1 MNLNCLIVFNNGYQ
15 EFEYYRIN
23 SETYSVLVYNLQT
36 ESNRH
41 PSTLC
46 IRVGFE
52 NYEQGLINADHL
64 AYVSQNE

>member
-1 MNLNCLIVFNNGYQ
+1 MDIKNS
-15 EFEYYRIN
+15 IN
-23 SETYSVLVYNLQT
+23 SEKYSVLVYSLQT